1 MMSTMLK
8 IVQAKYTF
16 NNVLIASCVPT
27 NSILTT
33 YNGFEGV
40 LDAGTRK

>member
-1 MMSTMLK
+1 MSTILK
-8 IVQAKYTF
+8 TVQTNTLLIVF
-16 NNVLIASCVPT
+16 IASCVPT
-27 NSILTT
+27 NYILTT